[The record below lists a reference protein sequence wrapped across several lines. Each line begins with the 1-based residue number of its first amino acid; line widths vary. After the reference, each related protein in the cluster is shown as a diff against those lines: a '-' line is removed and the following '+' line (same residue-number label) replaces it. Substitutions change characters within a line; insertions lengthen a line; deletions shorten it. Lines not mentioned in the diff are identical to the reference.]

1 MKSAKK
7 LSLMSFAL
15 LMFVASQFAMTASS
29 RLVTPQSGMPQVALP
44 QSPYQAI
51 IVIRHGQ
58 DRKKEDLVNTPSSD
72 YWNDISPA
80 WPKYTLSNNRPLYNQ
95 RIGSNGL
102 PTDSVTVLTGAGH
115 RLNET
120 GEFQAKRLQA
130 DPSELEKVDLLKIL
144 TSATPAQQMGPF
156 APVTRAIT
164 IDPSTS
170 SSNYEQATSNPFA
183 TIYPFLKEDS
193 TFTSKNTVDNRN
205 LLLINT
211 KTAKTVS
218 PKSLIELSTPPSKST
233 LIVADGLQEMINN
246 DTLLPSDGGSTLL
259 CWDGEGMWG
268 EEKTQYRMPGSTD
281 AAPVYEE
288 RRVFNPNSILAQ
300 LAGNIVA
307 NQFNIPE
314 FYHDFYPAKGAVI
327 YIFTRAIFSNTK
339 YNLTIY
345 SSAWTEGQTSGLG
358 VLTWRGTWNSNHSGW
373 PEGDDRYLPVSTN
386 RVVAGADQMI
396 VRD

>member
-1 MKSAKK
+1 MKSSKK

-29 RLVTPQSGMPQVALP
+29 RLVTPQSGMPMVALP
-44 QSPYQAI
+44 QPPYQAI

-58 DRKKEDLVNTPSSD
+58 DRKKDDPVNTPSSV

-95 RIGSNGL
+95 RIGSNDL

-130 DPSELEKVDLLKIL
+130 DPNELEKVDLLKIL

-164 IDPSTS
+164 IDPSTIS
-170 SSNYEQATSNPFA
+170 SSYEQATSNPFA

-211 KTAKTVS
+211 KTEKTV
-218 PKSLIELSTPPSKST
+218 TPTSRITFKDDT
-233 LIVADGLQEMINN
+233 KTYNLIVADGLQEMINN

-259 CWDGEGMWG
+259 CWDGEGLWG
-268 EEKTQYRMPGSTD
+268 EEKIEFKKNGITS
-281 AAPVYEE
+281 E

-307 NQFNIPE
+307 TQFNIPE
-314 FYHDFYPAKGAVI
+314 FYPDFYPAKGAII
-327 YIFTRAIFSNTK
+327 YIFTRAIYSNTK

-345 SSAWTEGQTSGLG
+345 SSAWTENQKSGLG

-373 PEGDDRYLPVSTN
+373 PEGDDRHLPVSTN

>member
-1 MKSAKK
+1 MV
-7 LSLMSFAL
+7 FVL

-29 RLVTPQSGMPQVALP
+29 RLVTPKLAITGN
-44 QSPYQAI
+44 QAI
-51 IVIRHGQ
+51 IVIRHGK
-58 DRKKEDLVNTPSSD
+58 DRAKGDNERKPSD
-72 YWNDISPA
+72 YWKGISPA
-80 WPKYTLSNNRPLYNQ
+80 WPKYTLSNGYLYNQ
-95 RIGSNGL
+95 RIGSNDL

-120 GEFQAKRLQA
+120 GELQAKRLQA
-130 DPSELEKVDLLKIL
+130 DPNESEKVDLLQIL
-144 TSATPAQQMGPF
+144 TAATPAQLGPF

-164 IDPSTS
+164 IDPSTTL
-170 SSNYEQATSNPFA
+170 NYEEATSNPFA

-211 KTAKTVS
+211 KTEKTLT

-233 LIVADGLQEMINN
+233 YIVADGLQEMINN

-259 CWDGEGMWG
+259 CWDGEGLWG
-268 EEKTQYRMPGSTD
+268 EEKTIYPKPDSKPGD
-281 AAPVYEE
+281 KGYEK

-327 YIFTRAIFSNTK
+327 YIFTRAENSNTK

-345 SSAWTEGQTSGLG
+345 SSTFKNNQTSGLG
-358 VLTWRGTWNSNHSGW
+358 DLSWRATWNSDGTTDGSGKW
-373 PEGDDRYLPVSTN
+373 PHWVDTHRI
-386 RVVAGADQMI
+386 VAGADQMT

>member
-1 MKSAKK
+1 MKSAKQ
-7 LSLMSFAL
+7 LSFMVFVL

-44 QSPYQAI
+44 KSPYQAI

-58 DRKKEDLVNTPSSD
+58 DREDEDLTRKPSS
-72 YWNDISPA
+72 YWYGISPE

-120 GEFQAKRLQA
+120 GELQAKRLQA
-130 DPSELEKVDLLKIL
+130 DPNELEKVDLLKLL

-211 KTAKTVS
+211 KTVKTVS

-259 CWDGEGMWG
+259 CWDGEGLWG
-268 EEKTQYRMPGSTD
+268 EEKFDFTKNGITS
-281 AAPVYEE
+281 E

-373 PEGDDRYLPVSTN
+373 PEGDDRHLPVSTN